1 MNHKKNNGQSLFEVV
16 FAMTI
21 ISLVLLAIVL
31 LSTISVRNNIYS
43 KNKSLATQYGQEGME
58 WLRHI
63 RDNEDINKGWKY
75 LWNKSRENVDGQT
88 WCFNVLDEDPLIG
101 AGTCINNSTI
111 SGTDF
116 VREVNLVKESDP
128 DIITARVVVIWSDAQ
143 GQHQSDVITSFTDW
157 RNK

>member
-1 MNHKKNNGQSLFEVV
+1 MIHKKNNGQSLFEVV

-31 LSTISVRNNIYS
+31 LSTVSVRNNIYS

-63 RDNEDINKGWKY
+63 RDESGGWSY
-75 LWNKSRENVDGQT
+75 LLIKSDGGDGKT
-88 WCFNVLDEDPLIG
+88 WCFNDLNETPPLSG
-101 AGTCINNSTI
+101 VGHCNNSTI

-116 VREVNLVKESDP
+116 VREVNLVKNATE
-128 DIITARVVVIWSDAQ
+128 DIITARVVVMWSDAQ
-143 GQHQSDVITSFTDW
+143 GQHQSDVITSFTNW
-157 RNK
+157 KNK